1 MKKKIITI
9 PKEKMKG
16 IKAHSPFWID
26 IELMLLQLR
35 LKNNKRRKND
45 EK

>member
-1 MKKKIITI
+1 MEKKIITI

-16 IKAHSPFWID
+16 IKASSPFWVDID
-26 IELMLLQLR
+26 LMLLQLR
-35 LKNNKRRKND
+35 LKNNKKEKND